1 MPLIPDPDLIPVL
14 TPHHMQVLA
23 GSMFKVY
30 PRYPVIT
37 PRQVLAG
44 SMFMGLKMAG
54 MLRINEAVETL
65 GAQLHSQRTPA
76 SALARP
82 LTLART
88 RSPSALSPTL
98 TLTRL

>member
-14 TPHHMQVLA
+14 TPHHMQGLA

-65 GAQLHSQRTPA
+65 GAPLHHTYLP
-76 SALARP
+76 
-82 LTLART
+82 
-88 RSPSALSPTL
+88 PTNP
-98 TLTRL
+98 TQPQP